1 MHLLYECI
9 LNSSTGSNNFLF
21 KYKFILNDYNLFENI
36 VNGEE
41 QIFIAEQQIWWCF
54 EKIIILYTLIEVF
67 YLFSTVFIFLS
78 KVVSIIFLSLVDM
91 LFNNLWKMQRVI
103 VMNFYFVSY
112 KLDISERRICVLCAC
127 VCCVCMHTHFLCV
140 CVSACVCTWK
150 KRLQYWS

>member
-9 LNSSTGSNNFLF
+9 LNSSTGINNFLF

-54 EKIIILYTLIEVF
+54 EKIIILYTLIEAF

-91 LFNNLWKMQRVI
+91 LFNNLWKMQMVM
-103 VMNFYFVSY
+103 VMNVLFC
-112 KLDISERRICVLCAC
+112 KL
-127 VCCVCMHTHFLCV
+127 
-140 CVSACVCTWK
+140 
-150 KRLQYWS
+150 